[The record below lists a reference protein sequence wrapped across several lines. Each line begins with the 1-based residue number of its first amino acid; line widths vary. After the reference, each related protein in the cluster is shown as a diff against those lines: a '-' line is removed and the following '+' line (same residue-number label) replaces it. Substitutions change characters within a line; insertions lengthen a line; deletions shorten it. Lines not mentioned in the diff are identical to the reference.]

1 MAGDIARPSL
11 ALVRLLHAIST
22 LTDPEPSGACTGA
35 DTLSRRL
42 AISRPVCDTECN
54 HDGDCETLG
63 GMGTREQIM
72 GTQGRLKHLE
82 RLR

>member
-22 LTDPEPSGACTGA
+22 LTDPEPSGPCTGT
-35 DTLSRRL
+35 DTLSRRF
-42 AISRPVCDTECN
+42 AISRPACDNERN
-54 HDGDCETLG
+54 HDGDCEALG

-72 GTQGRLKHLE
+72 ETQGRLKHLE
-82 RLR
+82 RIR